1 MIDPGGRPQAGP
13 AAHGENPSPRENRH
27 DMITDIASY
36 LRYSQLERVGE
47 TAVRA
52 PASPAQSAVR
62 GEASEGGRSLCLVPV
77 TEDALALWDTWVGM
91 GGEGIVLKERA
102 SAYRPGLRSPAW
114 LKLKPKLTL
123 TATVTGGS
131 SERIAW
137 VPSPVFLVAGP
148 PWIRPCRG
156 DTW

>member
-1 MIDPGGRPQAGP
+1 
-13 AAHGENPSPRENRH
+13 
-27 DMITDIASY
+27 
-36 LRYSQLERVGE
+36 
-47 TAVRA
+47 
-52 PASPAQSAVR
+52 
-62 GEASEGGRSLCLVPV
+62 V

-137 VPSPVFLVAGP
+137 GHWGEAAMLAFRYIVRRMCPEHGREGESNSSNHRSSATEAQACGLPIPYRTRRLWGARFSSMTPSDSIYQVLCSWLRAHFG
-148 PWIRPCRG
+148 
-156 DTW
+156 